1 MKTTK
6 DPTKKNPN
14 GFEYPQIKYEAG
26 LERSAVRGKHV
37 IILDDIVYS
46 GRTLAAL
53 KRLIEDRGAE
63 SVKTYA
69 LIDARKSNSVEIDG
83 ACLKGEFSQ
92 AYYGV
97 GMDVLGAKGI
107 QDGKHK
113 LNIYSAGKRKP
124 KARHGDAIKKTK
136 TSEKKDVDNE
146 R

>member
-1 MKTTK
+1 M
-6 DPTKKNPN
+6 
-14 GFEYPQIKYEAG
+14 
-26 LERSAVRGKHV
+26 
-37 IILDDIVYS
+37 YS

-69 LIDARKSNSVEIDG
+69 LIDARKNNSVEIDG

-124 KARHGDAIKKTK
+124 KARHDEVLPK
-136 TSEKKDVDNE
+136 TSEKKDVDIE

>member
-1 MKTTK
+1 MKTIK

-53 KRLIEDRGAE
+53 KRLIESRGAE

-69 LIDARKSNSVEIDG
+69 LIDARKNNSVEIDG

-97 GMDVLGAKGI
+97 GMDVLGAHGI
-107 QDGKHK
+107 QNGKHK
-113 LNIYSAGKRKP
+113 LQIYRAGKRKP
-124 KARHGDAIKKTK
+124 KARHDGVLAKPKLSGK
-136 TSEKKDVDNE
+136 NVEQE